1 MRWGIC
7 VFTIKYLQSV
17 EVVVQLVHE
26 KFNRKSEKIKI
37 IRVQDGTLPCV
48 GRRKYGWHCVVLL
61 PSRNVGS
68 AVEVH
73 CPGGLWCVFVCSV
86 ICTAVFYHRSD
97 KLKHIEQV
105 EVTPRED
112 VIDVTVEE
120 GENGQPITTVTYP
133 TQQNTY
139 KFVNMGQ
146 RQSVEDKFEQIAKM
160 DKTQFVIYCARL
172 FGLNG
177 YSVKLTPVLNNKSV
191 DLVIEKSGET
201 IAVGCIN
208 GNRLLSVADVKPVLT
223 GSAFYRTNKCMV
235 ITNMY
240 FDKEATY
247 FAQSHNVALVDRTT
261 IIKDYMM

>member
-1 MRWGIC
+1 MKNLTENQKKLKTLGYKMALCLVMIIASVVGI
-7 VFTIKYLQSV
+7 VWFFFLPETWEQWWKYA
-17 EVVVQLVHE
+17 
-26 KFNRKSEKIKI
+26 
-37 IRVQDGTLPCV
+37 
-48 GRRKYGWHCVVLL
+48 VLI
-61 PSRNVGS
+61 GS
-68 AVEVH
+68 AV
-73 CPGGLWCVFVCSV
+73 VFLCFV
-86 ICTAVFYHRSD
+86 IWSAVLYHRSN
-97 KLKHIEQV
+97 KLKRLEQA
-105 EVTPRED
+105 EITPQED
-112 VIDVTVEE
+112 VIDVTVEN

-133 TQQNTY
+133 TQPNTY

-208 GNRLLSVADVKPVLT
+208 GSRLLSVADVKPVLA
-223 GSAFYRTNKCMV
+223 GSAFYHTNKCMI

>member
-1 MRWGIC
+1 MKNLTESQKKLRSLGYKMALCLVLAVASIVGI
-7 VFTIKYLQSV
+7 VWFFFLPETWAPLWKY
-17 EVVVQLVHE
+17 
-26 KFNRKSEKIKI
+26 I
-37 IRVQDGTLPCV
+37 
-48 GRRKYGWHCVVLL
+48 VLAA
-61 PSRNVGS
+61 SGV
-68 AVEVH
+68 
-73 CPGGLWCVFVCSV
+73 VFVCSV

-133 TQQNTY
+133 TQPNTY

-208 GNRLLSVADVKPVLT
+208 GSRLLSVADVKPVLT
-223 GSAFYRTNKCMV
+223 GSAFYRTNKCMI